1 MMRFVEIFMTAA
13 AASVRT
19 CLFKNKINQF
29 HFQNGKFEQVE
40 FFGAREIHFDLTN
53 LHFGDVTMEQSKW
66 KFGIQMKWMSSKTLE
81 IFKWYIFALRF
92 FFLFLIPFHPMWPTF
107 AALFILCA
115 CDTGHAVGD
124 ETFLDE
130 EATAFIQKNFP
141 NAMKVGEMK
150 VEDLSENDIQA
161 PDQQWFVAPF
171 FSGWGGYQIS
181 KWKL

>member
-29 HFQNGKFEQVE
+29 HFQNGKFEEVE

-53 LHFGDVTMEQSKW
+53 LHFEDASRHGTIKMEIWHPNEMNELQN
-66 KFGIQMKWMSSKTLE
+66 IRNLQMIYFCIE
-81 IFKWYIFALRF
+81 IF
-92 FFLFLIPFHPMWPTF
+92 FLISFCSIWTIF

-115 CDTGHAVGD
+115 CDQDMVGD

-161 PDQQWFVAPF
+161 PDQQWFGTPF
-171 FSGWGGYQIS
+171 FSWWGGYQIS